1 MSEKSST
8 PENCNLVYLLSFGIL
23 IDTAVMWLQVI
34 TVIDL
39 KPVLFF
45 VLTFKDAALM
55 NTNMI
60 TQMRCASKSHKL
72 FRYFFPH

>member
-23 IDTAVMWLQVI
+23 IDTVVMWLQVI
-34 TVIDL
+34 TVMDL

-45 VLTFKDAALM
+45 VLTFKD
-55 NTNMI
+55 
-60 TQMRCASKSHKL
+60 
-72 FRYFFPH
+72 